1 MFTIYRGHHFYFIL
15 FFFQIGDLKGPFGL
29 FMVIMQLLRQKLKV
43 LDALHGTGTGKLVL
57 YALLL
62 ECKDINWH
70 CTHNSLSTVI
80 TVQKH

>member
-1 MFTIYRGHHFYFIL
+1 
-15 FFFQIGDLKGPFGL
+15 
-29 FMVIMQLLRQKLKV
+29 MVIMQLLRQKLKV

-62 ECKDINWH
+62 ECKDIYWD
-70 CTHNSLSTVI
+70 CTHNSLSALI